1 MRLAI
6 CAGGCPTVAAAIS
19 WTVLVLGGYASGG
32 GLLPFLLARRSIRIR
47 KAGRAVELASIDAMP
62 MAMSGFVLWA
72 IGPLLLVLGTK
83 TALIGGAVSVVA
95 WFGFR
100 LTVHVS
106 PTRTRV
112 VRKAAFFL
120 PWSWRVYRDPPHAFT
135 DGWGDFADP
144 EAVNL
149 ELGEGKRKIEL
160 AWGDKHSGTRCE
172 DLAAEFNV
180 AVAALGR

>member
-1 MRLAI
+1 MPEFRPGAI
-6 CAGGCPTVAAAIS
+6 GAAIS

-32 GLLPFLLARRSIRIR
+32 GMMPFLLALRSIRIR
-47 KAGRAVELASIDAMP
+47 KSGPAVRLAGVDAVAMFC
-62 MAMSGFVLWA
+62 SGFVLWA
-72 IGPLLLVLGTK
+72 VPPLLLVFGTK
-83 TALIGGAVSVVA
+83 AALIGGAASVVT

-112 VRKAAFFL
+112 VRRIAFFI

-144 EAVNL
+144 EAVNI
-149 ELGEGKRKIEL
+149 EFGEGKRKIEL
-160 AWGDKHSGTRCE
+160 AWGDKYSGTRCD
-172 DLAAEFNV
+172 DLAAEFNN